1 VYETARQKQISVTSE
16 KQVSVQADSG
26 FTAHTGSMVSE
37 LLCDFPLLVNIL

>member
-1 VYETARQKQISVTSE
+1 MQKEISVTFE
-16 KQVSVQADSG
+16 KHISVQANSG